1 MWNGSNTF
9 LLSSVRLTKSPQCR
23 VTQWFGQA
31 KKTVGDPIDGN
42 FQTESTMFRWR
53 LCNSFQSSIWLSHEY
68 PHFGKTEVRAK
79 WILSLKGRCNLD
91 NWRNRWVASWSLFS
105 AITFAWFSS
114 IYRKKDPRLLAE
126 VTGFGRLSTCSLS
139 KSSRF
144 EAQDQLF
151 CMSNVISI
159 SGRIGRIFVEL
170 QLNHY
175 DVCGVFPSCQQRQ

>member
-1 MWNGSNTF
+1 M
-9 LLSSVRLTKSPQCR
+9 
-23 VTQWFGQA
+23 
-31 KKTVGDPIDGN
+31 GDPIDGS

-53 LCNSFQSSIWLSHEY
+53 LCNSFQSSTWLSHEY

-91 NWRNRWVASWSLFS
+91 NWRSLWVASLSLFS
-105 AITFAWFSS
+105 ASTFVCFSS

-126 VTGFGRLSTCSLS
+126 VTGFGRLSTCNFS